1 MKALSSKIGPLL
13 CSLCV
18 LCALCV
24 LCDKALALDR
34 EAFTFTKY
42 DLDVRIEPD
51 QQRLGVRGKLTVRN
65 DSTTPQADLALQVSS
80 SLDWRSIRIAGKPA
94 QFVTHEYTSDVDHTG
109 ALSEAVV
116 SLPHDI
122 PPKSTLEIEI
132 GYEGTIPLDVTRL
145 TRIGVPEDKA
155 KHTDW
160 DEIGKSFSAVRGI
173 GYVVWYP
180 VATEAASLSDGN
192 SVAETI
198 GRWKAREAQAEL
210 KAKLTNSGE
219 GVPTL
224 LLCNGEGSQQ
234 AQERMSKHFANTT
247 ECRYPT
253 LGMTVPLFAIGSYS
267 GLDKP
272 PVNIS
277 YLADHKSGAENY
289 ALAANLAAPLVKE
302 WFGGSQPATDIRR
315 AEVIE
320 LADPDAAPFESG
332 TMLLTPLVDSDSR
345 LYLLRAVHQLTHA
358 AFPSPRPW
366 IYEGLAHFAQ
376 SLEREQ
382 QNGRHAA
389 IDFMGQHRAAIVD
402 TEKAI
407 AAEHSQTTAA
417 GESLIN
423 TGIEEFYRSKAM
435 YVWWM
440 LRDMVGDDALKK
452 ALAAYRADDDK
463 ETAYIQHLIE
473 AQSKRDLEWFF
484 DEWVYRDHGL
494 PDFHVE
500 SAYPRSTVDGHSVV
514 TITIENLGDA
524 GAEVPVSLRF
534 DGGEATKRLEV
545 RAKSKAVLRLEA
557 TGTPQE
563 IRINDGSVPESDLAN
578 DSYKIEVKP

>member
-1 MKALSSKIGPLL
+1 M
-13 CSLCV
+13 
-18 LCALCV
+18 
-24 LCDKALALDR
+24 
-34 EAFTFTKY
+34 
-42 DLDVRIEPD
+42 
-51 QQRLGVRGKLTVRN
+51 
-65 DSTTPQADLALQVSS
+65 
-80 SLDWRSIRIAGKPA
+80 
-94 QFVTHEYTSDVDHTG
+94 
-109 ALSEAVV
+109 
-116 SLPHDI
+116 
-122 PPKSTLEIEI
+122 
-132 GYEGTIPLDVTRL
+132 
-145 TRIGVPEDKA
+145 
-155 KHTDW
+155 
-160 DEIGKSFSAVRGI
+160 
-173 GYVVWYP
+173 
-180 VATEAASLSDGN
+180 
-192 SVAETI
+192 
-198 GRWKAREAQAEL
+198 

-234 AQERMSKHFANTT
+234 ALERMSKHFANTT

-302 WFGGSQPATDIRR
+302 WFGGSQPATDVRR

-376 SLEREQ
+376 ALEREQ
-382 QNGRHAA
+382 QNGRQAA